1 MKKQYVFVC
10 GVACA
15 AAVVILADYM
25 HALPGAS
32 RQQTGTSTSALD
44 ASPPNLNPTH
54 TKLQTDAVSAIDR
67 ILNSTKLQLSRAE
80 RLFVQAATE
89 AGVGSPD
96 TINTEGAQ
104 VLPRDI
110 MQQLKT
116 ELKAE
121 MKTSLLKELFIENQ
135 RLAKLHRAI
144 IATTTTTTL
153 PLSPPPMLQAPMHS
167 NRQEIGPAPTV
178 VRLCNAIFLF
188 FVYSFKHSVLLY
200 GLSLPF
206 LTLLSTYS
214 MHCICYCVP
223 AGSTCITARS
233 CAYRWKWH
241 CSGGRGTTGAVSVKT
256 AVCTFCY

>member
-1 MKKQYVFVC
+1 MLSATRAARLPPVRLTRRAASVRVAPEHRLESLPEELWVVIFGFVKHDEAPARYVFVC

-44 ASPPNLNPTH
+44 ASPSNLNPTH
-54 TKLQTDAVSAIDR
+54 TKLQTDTVLAIDR

-96 TINTEGAQ
+96 TKNTEGAQ

-121 MKTSLLKELFIENQ
+121 MK
-135 RLAKLHRAI
+135 
-144 IATTTTTTL
+144 
-153 PLSPPPMLQAPMHS
+153 
-167 NRQEIGPAPTV
+167 
-178 VRLCNAIFLF
+178 
-188 FVYSFKHSVLLY
+188 
-200 GLSLPF
+200 
-206 LTLLSTYS
+206 
-214 MHCICYCVP
+214 
-223 AGSTCITARS
+223 
-233 CAYRWKWH
+233 
-241 CSGGRGTTGAVSVKT
+241 
-256 AVCTFCY
+256 

>member
-1 MKKQYVFVC
+1 MKRRYVFVC

-44 ASPPNLNPTH
+44 ASPSNLNPTH
-54 TKLQTDAVSAIDR
+54 TKLQTDTVLAIDR

-96 TINTEGAQ
+96 TRNTEGAQ

-121 MKTSLLKELFIENQ
+121 MKTSLLEELFIENQ

-153 PLSPPPMLQAPMHS
+153 PLSPPPMLHAPIHS

-178 VRLCNAIFLF
+178 VRL
-188 FVYSFKHSVLLY
+188 
-200 GLSLPF
+200 SL
-206 LTLLSTYS
+206 
-214 MHCICYCVP
+214 
-223 AGSTCITARS
+223 
-233 CAYRWKWH
+233 
-241 CSGGRGTTGAVSVKT
+241 
-256 AVCTFCY
+256 

>member
-1 MKKQYVFVC
+1 MKKRYVFVC

-54 TKLQTDAVSAIDR
+54 TTDAVLAIDR

-96 TINTEGAQ
+96 TRNTEGAQ

-121 MKTSLLKELFIENQ
+121 MKTSLLEELFIENQ

-153 PLSPPPMLQAPMHS
+153 PLSPPPMLHAPIHS

-178 VRLCNAIFLF
+178 VRL
-188 FVYSFKHSVLLY
+188 
-200 GLSLPF
+200 SL
-206 LTLLSTYS
+206 
-214 MHCICYCVP
+214 
-223 AGSTCITARS
+223 
-233 CAYRWKWH
+233 
-241 CSGGRGTTGAVSVKT
+241 
-256 AVCTFCY
+256 

>member
-1 MKKQYVFVC
+1 MKKRFVFVC

-25 HALPGAS
+25 HALPRAS

-44 ASPPNLNPTH
+44 ASPPNLNP
-54 TKLQTDAVSAIDR
+54 AIDR

-96 TINTEGAQ
+96 TRNIEGAQ

-178 VRLCNAIFLF
+178 VR
-188 FVYSFKHSVLLY
+188 
-200 GLSLPF
+200 
-206 LTLLSTYS
+206 
-214 MHCICYCVP
+214 M
-223 AGSTCITARS
+223 
-233 CAYRWKWH
+233 
-241 CSGGRGTTGAVSVKT
+241 
-256 AVCTFCY
+256 